1 MTEQKKTEKKIKME
15 KMSKDEKKNKKIFSK
30 SNIVKAVGIVLAVV
44 ILWYMIKSFV
54 DNWKQI
60 EPYLANIKPVW
71 FVVSVI
77 IYAIAFLLTGNN
89 WSYLLHQM
97 DKTESQKEY
106 LNIHMVSALARYIPG
121 GIWNIVGKA
130 YMCTQKKVDKGA
142 TTVSMVLEYVFQ
154 IVSSALFLLF
164 FIPMALRKY
173 LGNLGV
179 VLLIIAMIAAV
190 IAMPYAINLGI
201 RIVSKIMKSDY
212 EAIHLEKKYIYK
224 VLFRYVIVWVITGA
238 GVIMLTYAFTD
249 ITPIQGLYLM
259 LSYPI
264 SWVVGFLSPS
274 PNGMGVRE
282 GVFGILLGSSYQSEL
297 ILLITLTSRIWTI
310 LGEVLAF
317 ISFKIYYVISGRGKH
332 I

>member
-1 MTEQKKTEKKIKME
+1 MMVPKKITKM
-15 KMSKDEKKNKKIFSK
+15 KNKEQTTKKIISK
-30 SNIVKAVGIVLAVV
+30 NNIIKVIGIVLAAI
-44 ILWYMIKSFV
+44 ILWYMVKAFV
-54 DNWKQI
+54 SNWSQI
-60 EPYLANIKPVW
+60 QPYLANIKPVW
-71 FVVSVI
+71 FVLSVV
-77 IYAIAFLLTGNN
+77 IYAITFLMTGNN

-97 DKTESQKEY
+97 DESATQTEY

-130 YMCTQKKVDKGA
+130 YMCTQKNVDKGA

-164 FIPMALRKY
+164 FVPVALRKY
-173 LGNLGV
+173 LGNVGV
-179 VLLIIAMIAAV
+179 VLVFVFV
-190 IAMPYAINLGI
+190 IFAIFIMPYVINIGI
-201 RIVSKIMKSDY
+201 KVVAKIMKCDY
-212 EAIHLEKKYIYK
+212 ETIHLEKKYIYK
-224 VLFRYVIVWVITGA
+224 VLLRYVIVWLITGIS
-238 GVIMLTYAFTD
+238 VIMLAYSFTE
-249 ITPIQGLYLM
+249 ITSLQGVYLM

-310 LGEVLAF
+310 IGEIVAF
-317 ISFKIYYVISGRGKH
+317 ISFKIYFLIYKRGTKL
-332 I
+332 

>member
-1 MTEQKKTEKKIKME
+1 MVPKKIIKM
-15 KMSKDEKKNKKIFSK
+15 KNKEKTTKKIISK
-30 SNIVKAVGIVLAVV
+30 NNIIKVIGIVLAVI
-44 ILWYMIKSFV
+44 ILWYMVKAFV
-54 DNWKQI
+54 SNWSQI
-60 EPYLANIKPVW
+60 QPYLANIKPVW
-71 FVVSVI
+71 FVLSVI
-77 IYAIAFLLTGNN
+77 LYAITFLMTGNN

-97 DKTESQKEY
+97 DESATQTEY

-130 YMCTQKKVDKGA
+130 YMCTQKNVDKGA

-164 FIPMALRKY
+164 FVPVALRKY
-173 LGNLGV
+173 LGNVGV
-179 VLLIIAMIAAV
+179 VLVFILV
-190 IAMPYAINLGI
+190 ILAIFIMPYVINIGI
-201 RIVSKIMKSDY
+201 KVVAKIMKCDY

-224 VLFRYVIVWVITGA
+224 ILLRYVIVWLITGIS
-238 GVIMLTYAFTD
+238 VIMLAYSFTE
-249 ITPIQGLYLM
+249 ITPLQGVYLM

-310 LGEVLAF
+310 IGEIVAF
-317 ISFKIYYVISGRGKH
+317 ISFKIYFLIYKRGSKL
-332 I
+332 

>member
-1 MTEQKKTEKKIKME
+1 MVPKKITKM
-15 KMSKDEKKNKKIFSK
+15 KNKEQTTKKIISK
-30 SNIVKAVGIVLAVV
+30 NNIIKVIGIVLAAI
-44 ILWYMIKSFV
+44 ILWYMVKAFV
-54 DNWKQI
+54 SNWSQI
-60 EPYLANIKPVW
+60 QPYLANIKPVW
-71 FVVSVI
+71 FVLSVV
-77 IYAIAFLLTGNN
+77 IYAITFLMTGNN

-97 DKTESQKEY
+97 DESATQTEY

-130 YMCTQKKVDKGA
+130 YMCTQKNVDKGA

-164 FIPMALRKY
+164 FVPVALRKY
-173 LGNLGV
+173 LGNVGV
-179 VLLIIAMIAAV
+179 VLVFVFV
-190 IAMPYAINLGI
+190 IFAIFIMPYVINIGI
-201 RIVSKIMKSDY
+201 KVVAKIMKCDY
-212 EAIHLEKKYIYK
+212 ETIHLEKKYIYK
-224 VLFRYVIVWVITGA
+224 VLLRYVIVWLITGIS
-238 GVIMLTYAFTD
+238 VIMLAYSFTE
-249 ITPIQGLYLM
+249 ITSLQGVYLM

-310 LGEVLAF
+310 IGEIVAF
-317 ISFKIYYVISGRGKH
+317 ISFKIYFLIYKRGTKL
-332 I
+332 